1 MTVVAFEA
9 AEGVPDATGAT
20 LRVSQ
25 LHHLL
30 LLPTRRPA
38 GSLRLHLAGESVLL
52 RHRWNRSS
60 EMRAAHDPLPGRFG
74 RVLVV
79 EEDGVVVLVEVL
91 AAEVVV
97 AQLRP
102 AAEIVSMGGSRWQR
116 KKIRAAERHR
126 GRRRRRRRELLRR
139 HEDQHRVARE
149 ANHLYLQD

>member
-9 AEGVPDATGAT
+9 AEGVSDATGAT
-20 LRVSQ
+20 LRASR
-25 LHHLL
+25 LHPPLF
-30 LLPTRRPA
+30 LPTRRPA

-60 EMRAAHDPLPGRFG
+60 EMGAAHDPLPGRFG

-91 AAEVVV
+91 AAEVVA
-97 AQLRP
+97 AQQHP
-102 AAEIVSMGGSRWQR
+102 ATKIVSMGGSRWQR
-116 KKIRAAERHR
+116 KNIRAAERHR
-126 GRRRRRRRELLRR
+126 GRRRRRKLLRR

-149 ANHLYLQD
+149 ANHLYRQD